1 MQVRGRG
8 AGRRRHLRRGL
19 VHRQSYIGRGQR
31 LPAGARVLRADGDEE
46 FFPSTTIKYSVG
58 DGQLPKGEFGRC
70 VGAASACLGW
80 LEGV

>member
-1 MQVRGRG
+1 VEATIQGF
-8 AGRRRHLRRGL
+8 
-19 VHRQSYIGRGQR
+19 S
-31 LPAGARVLRADGDEE
+31 LRADGDEE